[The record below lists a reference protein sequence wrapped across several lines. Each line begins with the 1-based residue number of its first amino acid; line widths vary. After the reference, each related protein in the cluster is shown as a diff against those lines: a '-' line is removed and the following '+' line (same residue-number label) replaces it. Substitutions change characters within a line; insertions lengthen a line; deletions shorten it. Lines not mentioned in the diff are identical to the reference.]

1 MALDRDLV
9 VVMGDRRYRVERAW
23 GEESSESPLRLISS
37 IAVDARGRVYAY
49 QRADPPV
56 VVFDRDGRVNA
67 TWGED
72 RISDPHGLTI
82 APDGR
87 VLLVDRDAHQLLI
100 FTSEGEQVGAIG
112 TRHSPKFQAPFN
124 HPTGVAVAPDG
135 DIYVSDGYG
144 NSVVHRFAA
153 DGTHRA
159 TWGRPGSGP
168 GEFTTP
174 HAVVVD
180 ARDRVLVADRE
191 NNRVQLFDREGTYL
205 GEWGDL
211 YHPDGHLRRRPGT
224 DLRDRSDP
232 APQPLCAGRHVDR
245 ALPRGVEHRPRHRGQ
260 HGRGPLP
267 RGDAAKSDHA
277 ADAGRVG
284 RRSIW
289 KHPSTSAS

>member
-9 VVMGDRRYRVERAW
+9 VVMGDRRYRVERGW
-23 GEESSESPLRLISS
+23 GEASDESPLRLISS

-49 QRADPPV
+49 QRAEPPV
-56 VVFDRDGRVNA
+56 VVFDPDGRVHA

-72 RISDPHGLTI
+72 QVADPHGLTV

-87 VLLVDRDAHQLLI
+87 VLLVDRDAHQVLV
-100 FTSEGEQVGAIG
+100 FTADGEQVGAIG
-112 TRHSPKFQAPFN
+112 TRHSPRFQAPFN

-135 DIYVSDGYG
+135 EIYVSDGYG

-174 HAVVVD
+174 HAVAVD
-180 ARDRVLVADRE
+180 GRDRVLVVDRE

-205 GEWGDL
+205 DEWGDL
-211 YHPDGHLRRRPGT
+211 YHPMDIFVDDRGMTFVTDQTPRISLFAPDGEL
-224 DLRDRSDP
+224 
-232 APQPLCAGRHVDR
+232 
-245 ALPRGVEHRPRHRGQ
+245 
-260 HGRGPLP
+260 
-267 RGDAAKSDHA
+267 
-277 ADAGRVG
+277 VG
-284 RRSIW
+284 RCRAVWNIA
-289 KHPSTSAS
+289 HGIAGNAAGDLYLAEMQPSRITRLMRVE

>member
-9 VVMGDRRYRVERAW
+9 VVMGDRRYRVERGW
-23 GEESSESPLRLISS
+23 GEASGESPLRLISS

-49 QRADPPV
+49 QRAEPPV
-56 VVFDRDGRVNA
+56 VVFDPDGRVHA

-72 RISDPHGLTI
+72 QVADPHGLTV

-87 VLLVDRDAHQLLI
+87 VLLVDRDAHQVLV
-100 FTSEGEQVGAIG
+100 FTADGEQVGAIG
-112 TRHSPKFQAPFN
+112 TRHSPRFQAPFN

-135 DIYVSDGYG
+135 EIYVCDGYG

-174 HAVVVD
+174 HAVAID
-180 ARDRVLVADRE
+180 GRDRVLVVDRE

-205 GEWGDL
+205 GEWSDL
-211 YHPDGHLRRRPGT
+211 YHPMDIFVDDRGMTFVTDQIPRISLFASDG
-224 DLRDRSDP
+224 
-232 APQPLCAGRHVDR
+232 
-245 ALPRGVEHRPRHRGQ
+245 AL
-260 HGRGPLP
+260 
-267 RGDAAKSDHA
+267 
-277 ADAGRVG
+277 VG
-284 RRSIW
+284 RCRAVWNIA
-289 KHPSTSAS
+289 HGLAGNAAGDLYLAEMQPSRITRLARIE